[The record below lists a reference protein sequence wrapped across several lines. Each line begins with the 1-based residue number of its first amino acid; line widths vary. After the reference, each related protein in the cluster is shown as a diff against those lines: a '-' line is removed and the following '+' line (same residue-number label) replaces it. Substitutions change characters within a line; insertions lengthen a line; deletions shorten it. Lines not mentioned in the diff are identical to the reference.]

1 MRKRLLAADLFYFE
15 MRHQYKFL
23 TVVRVL
29 KINAIWDNNDNNDD
43 NEHFLCNSIQ
53 VGPFSPAIKNK
64 LVAMQESLRNHT
76 QLANM
81 VKSQANLDRFIEFY
95 QLFTGSIRILQ
106 KKRYT

>member
-1 MRKRLLAADLFYFE
+1 

-29 KINAIWDNNDNNDD
+29 KINAMWDNNDNNDD
-43 NEHFLCNSIQ
+43 NENFLCNSIQ

-81 VKSQANLDRFIEFY
+81 VKSQANLDRFIVFI
-95 QLFTGSIRILQ
+95 SIVHRQHQNLAKEKIHVE
-106 KKRYT
+106 